1 MAKYE
6 PSHLKVMNT
15 KLIYQEFLKG
25 ESLFVKE
32 ISRATGISVPTV
44 MKVIDFLTENQLIVE
59 QENVSNRVGRKPI
72 MFGINKDK
80 YYSIGMIYEGDYL
93 HTGIVDLAGKVV
105 DVVHVKCELEFESY
119 AFESIDRLIESNK
132 KNIGDLIGIGIGM
145 HGTFQPES
153 REILAPLI
161 GFAAPKFFGSFID
174 DLVGKYQTKVI
185 MENDANVQAFGE
197 YSAKSQDV
205 SKDMIYI
212 TLGSGLGAGMIV
224 DGKVRVGERNICGEI
239 GYYMLDYEG
248 EKTEAGWL
256 ESQINLSAL
265 REKFKLWGD
274 SENLQGTT
282 EAIDYVATKL
292 ALVVNIL
299 TLSYDIEDIVLDGHV
314 IAFLGEELI
323 WKTQEKVNKICY
335 TPVKIRGKSI
345 EHPGITGGGYLVT
358 DMWLE
363 ELFQR

>member
-15 KLIYQEFLKG
+15 KLVYQEFLKH

-44 MKVIDFLTENQLIVE
+44 MKVIDFLAESELIVE
-59 QENVSNRVGRKPI
+59 QESVSSRVGRKPI
-72 MFGINKDK
+72 MFGINKNK

-132 KNIGDLIGIGIGM
+132 KDVDDLIGIGIGM
-145 HGTFQPES
+145 HGTFEPES
-153 REILAPLI
+153 RKVLAPLI
-161 GFAAPKFFGSFID
+161 GLAIPKYFGGFID
-174 DLVGKYQTKVI
+174 DLAKKYQAMVI

-197 YSAKSQDV
+197 YSSRTHDARR
-205 SKDMIYI
+205 DMIYI

-224 DGKVRVGERNICGEI
+224 DGKVRAGERNICGEI
-239 GYYMLDYEG
+239 GYYMFDYEG

-265 REKFKLWGD
+265 RDKFKLWGGGD
-274 SENLQGTT
+274 NPQGTAK
-282 EAIDYVATKL
+282 AIDYVANKL

-314 IAFLGEELI
+314 VAFLGEELI

-335 TPVKIRGKSI
+335 TPVEIRGKNI
-345 EHPGITGGGYLVT
+345 EHPGITGGGSLVS
-358 DMWLE
+358 DLWLE
-363 ELFQR
+363 ELFKR